1 MNKLAYAY
9 NTSQHATTG
18 FTPFEIQ
25 FGRKPKMPLD
35 LIIEN
40 PNEDD
45 LGRHRRLVTELT
57 VGEHGCVV
65 ALADCDGLYH
75 KELPLSAKI
84 YVRKM

>member
-1 MNKLAYAY
+1 MIAAYVDVEQLEWDLHLNKLAYAY

-45 LGRHRRLVTELT
+45 LGRHKR
-57 VGEHGCVV
+57 
-65 ALADCDGLYH
+65 
-75 KELPLSAKI
+75 
-84 YVRKM
+84 